1 MRFPGVPAAAGT
13 VDLVMRNDTHVLHVD
28 WKFGAGVGVRAVY
41 EDDIGAMVNAQL
53 MFYAAAALDNNRS
66 WYTRRKLAVAIIQ
79 PRGDEPLS
87 HTTLSRKE
95 IKTFVEDVHAAVAA
109 ALDQEPPLH
118 RGEHCRFAPCKVV
131 CPLWTG
137 PLLDLSALKP
147 VVRLDDQVELRSGD
161 ATAYGKYL
169 AHIKTL
175 LDSAALL
182 KKTVDEQ
189 LHSYLTDG
197 GQVPGWRLKAKS
209 KMRQWVDE
217 ETVRIAL
224 SHLGFKTSD
233 IFQTKLQTFQH
244 VDAVA
249 KQMKVTVPDHLRVA
263 PPTNE
268 TTIAPTDDPAP
279 VVNPAPL
286 MEAFRQSLL
295 ELKKEPQ
302 WLTTGNRSAD
312 NERE

>member
-1 MRFPGVPAAAGT
+1 
-13 VDLVMRNDTHVLHVD
+13 
-28 WKFGAGVGVRAVY
+28 
-41 EDDIGAMVNAQL
+41 
-53 MFYAAAALDNNRS
+53 
-66 WYTRRKLAVAIIQ
+66 
-79 PRGDEPLS
+79 
-87 HTTLSRKE
+87 
-95 IKTFVEDVHAAVAA
+95 
-109 ALDQEPPLH
+109 
-118 RGEHCRFAPCKVV
+118 
-131 CPLWTG
+131 
-137 PLLDLSALKP
+137 
-147 VVRLDDQVELRSGD
+147 
-161 ATAYGKYL
+161 
-169 AHIKTL
+169 
-175 LDSAALL
+175 
-182 KKTVDEQ
+182 
-189 LHSYLTDG
+189 
-197 GQVPGWRLKAKS
+197 
-209 KMRQWVDE
+209 MRQWVDE

-279 VVNPAPL
+279 VVSPAPL